1 MSVLLSSLNWPWS
14 LQTLLVGVVVIIT
27 TVLWKR
33 SATTGLPP
41 GPRGLPLVGNL
52 FSMTK
57 EPYTRVNIHHDL
69 FLHHQDIPVVFQKW
83 SKKYGDVFTVYAFRQ
98 PRVVLNGF
106 SAIREALVTNADVFS
121 SRPYVPILGSPDQS
135 AKGLLFEP
143 YTARFKEHKKFTMS
157 ALRDFGVGKRSMEG
171 KILEEAQALSDFIL
185 KKEKQAFCI
194 SRLLKNTTCNVISS
208 IVFGSRYEYDDVKG
222 QELLLM
228 IEQTFSINR
237 IHMLPI
243 MFPKARVIPSLRE
256 GSERFLNNQIKLREH
271 FREEV
276 AKHKETFD
284 RNDIRDF
291 IDAFLLEADK
301 REGDEDSTFTEEQ
314 LVEIL
319 RQLFL
324 AGTDTTANTL
334 HWAVLFMILHPDIQQ
349 KVQQEI
355 DSVLGPNQ
363 DPSMEHRSQMPYT
376 EATLSEINR
385 MAATVPMASRHFT
398 TGDIDFRGYHIP
410 KATAVEVNIWSVLR
424 DPQLW
429 PEPNKFDPT
438 RFLDDTGMF
447 TKREEMIVFSM
458 GRRLCP
464 GERLAK
470 VELFLIF
477 TSLLQR
483 FTFKPPEG
491 SAVRSAEGVFGLVYA
506 PAPFQLVAEPR
517 K

>member
-1 MSVLLSSLNWPWS
+1 MSIMSVLLPAVDWLWS
-14 LQTLLVGVVVIIT
+14 LQTLLVAVVVIVT
-27 TVLWKR
+27 TAMWKR
-33 SATTGLPP
+33 SATTLPP

-52 FSMTK
+52 FSMSK
-57 EPYTRVNIHHDL
+57 
-69 FLHHQDIPVVFQKW
+69 DIPVVFQQW
-83 SKKYGDVFTVYAFRQ
+83 SKRYGDVFTVYAFSQ

-121 SRPYVPILGSPDQS
+121 SRPPVPVLGSPDQS

-143 YTARFKEHKKFTMS
+143 YTPRYKEHKKFTMS

-171 KILEEAQALSDFIL
+171 KILEEAQALSDVIS
-185 KKEKQAFCI
+185 KKENQAFCI
-194 SRLLKNTTCNVISS
+194 SRLLKNASCNVISS
-208 IVFGSRYEYDDVKG
+208 LVFGSRYEYDDPKG
-222 QELLLM
+222 KELLQM
-228 IEQTFSINR
+228 IQETFSIKR
-237 IHMLPI
+237 HQMLPI
-243 MFPKARVIPSLRE
+243 IFPAARIIPSLKKASE
-256 GSERFLNNQIKLREH
+256 GFLDNQLKLRAH
-271 FREEV
+271 IREQI

-284 RNDIRDF
+284 PNDIRDF
-291 IDAFLLEADK
+291 LDAFLLETQK
-301 REGDEDSTFTEEQ
+301 REGDENSTFTKEQ
-314 LVEIL
+314 HVEIV

-355 DSVLGPNQ
+355 DSVLGPDQ
-363 DPSMEHRSQMPYT
+363 DPSMDHRSQMPYT
-376 EATLSEINR
+376 EATLSEISR
-385 MAATVPMASRHFT
+385 MAATAPMATRHFT
-398 TGDIDFRGYHIP
+398 TGDVFFRGYHIP
-410 KATAVEVNIWSVLR
+410 KGTRVEVNLWSVLY

-438 RFLDDTGMF
+438 RFLDDSGKF
-447 TKREEMIVFSM
+447 SRREEMITFSM

-464 GERLAK
+464 GERLTK
-470 VELFLIF
+470 VELFLFF
-477 TSLLQR
+477 TFILQR

-491 SAVRSAEGVFGLVYA
+491 SPIPSAKGVFGLGHS

>member
-1 MSVLLSSLNWPWS
+1 MSIMSVLFSALNWPWS
-14 LQTLLVGVVVIIT
+14 LQTLLAGVVVIIT

-57 EPYTRVNIHHDL
+57 N
-69 FLHHQDIPVVFQKW
+69 IPVVFQKW

-208 IVFGSRYEYDDVKG
+208 LVFGSRYEYDDVKG

-243 MFPKARVIPSLRE
+243 LFPKA
-256 GSERFLNNQIKLREH
+256 K
-271 FREEV
+271 EV

-301 REGDEDSTFTEEQ
+301 REGDENSTFTEEQ

-334 HWAVLFMILHPDIQQ
+334 HWAVLFMILHPDIQE

-376 EATLSEINR
+376 EATLSEISR

-398 TGDIDFRGYHIP
+398 TGDVDFRGYHIP

-429 PEPNKFDPT
+429 PEPKKFDPT